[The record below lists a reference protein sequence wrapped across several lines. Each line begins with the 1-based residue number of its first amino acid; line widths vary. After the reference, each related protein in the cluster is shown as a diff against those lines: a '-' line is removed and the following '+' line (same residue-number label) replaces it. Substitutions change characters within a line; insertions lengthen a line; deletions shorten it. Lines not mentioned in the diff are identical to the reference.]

1 MDSLPTDSCPH
12 FALCQ
17 LQALAPI
24 KSKSNTHVQP
34 PLKHVH
40 FPSAFLQKIVFEL
53 EGSSGY
59 KPSNA
64 PSSSRVLHAG
74 RIACR
79 QLISLWMGSE
89 TLSRPCFQ
97 EREGALWW
105 RSPCGDCPEP
115 RATLLAEQQLTDH
128 AERPR
133 AEGMG
138 AWIPKYP
145 LCFRTEV
152 KRSAVLSR
160 AWQAKGEQ
168 NTHMPQGLI
177 SSTWSREENS
187 TWPWVFGLPVAT
199 ELS

>member
-1 MDSLPTDSCPH
+1 
-12 FALCQ
+12 
-17 LQALAPI
+17 
-24 KSKSNTHVQP
+24 
-34 PLKHVH
+34 
-40 FPSAFLQKIVFEL
+40 
-53 EGSSGY
+53 
-59 KPSNA
+59 
-64 PSSSRVLHAG
+64 
-74 RIACR
+74 
-79 QLISLWMGSE
+79 
-89 TLSRPCFQ
+89 
-97 EREGALWW
+97 
-105 RSPCGDCPEP
+105 
-115 RATLLAEQQLTDH
+115 
-128 AERPR
+128 
-133 AEGMG
+133 MG